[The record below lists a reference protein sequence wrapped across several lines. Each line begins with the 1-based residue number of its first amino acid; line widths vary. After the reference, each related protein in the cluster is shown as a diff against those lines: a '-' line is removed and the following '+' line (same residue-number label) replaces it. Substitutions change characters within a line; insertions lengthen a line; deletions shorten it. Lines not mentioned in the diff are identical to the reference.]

1 MNLQLSSLSFR
12 LSLRDSKQKGFQR
25 RRFPAPFDRI
35 AGRSLRQLL
44 QRWWYLPRRGIQHG
58 YGQKPKLHKKPCS
71 LKTRRNRR
79 WKLQRQLQNA
89 QTRAARLLS
98 RGSDRVVF
106 SRFRSRKLRN
116 GICRK
121 IRTRKLFGFA
131 PRVASRCT
139 CVWTAKRKSSRL
151 SENTFQTRVP
161 PRMCLWRISKS
172 L

>member
-12 LSLRDSKQKGFQR
+12 LSLRGSKQKGFQR

-58 YGQKPKLHKKPCS
+58 YGQKPKLHKKPSS

-79 WKLQRQLQNA
+79 WKLRRQLQNA
-89 QTRAARLLS
+89 QTRTATLLS
-98 RGSDRVVF
+98 RGSDPVAF
-106 SRFRSRKLRN
+106 SSSRFRKLRN

-121 IRTRKLFGFA
+121 IRTRRLFGFA
-131 PRVASRCT
+131 PHVASECM
-139 CVWTAKRKSSRL
+139 CAWTAKRRWYRL

-161 PRMCLWRISKS
+161 PRSLWRISK
-172 L
+172 LL